1 MATAKKKT
9 TKKAAK
15 PKAKKTVKKATKPK
29 AKKTVK
35 KTTKKAAKPAA
46 KKAAKP
52 AAKKP
57 VKKATKPA
65 AKPAAKPAVAPSPA
79 PKIKAWHVVTSQDT
93 ASSITQKYYGSSDQA
108 KWMAVYEINKAVIGA
123 DPNQIRPGLLLRIPE

>member
-15 PKAKKTVKKATKPK
+15 PKAKKTVKKAAKPK

-35 KTTKKAAKPAA
+35 KTT